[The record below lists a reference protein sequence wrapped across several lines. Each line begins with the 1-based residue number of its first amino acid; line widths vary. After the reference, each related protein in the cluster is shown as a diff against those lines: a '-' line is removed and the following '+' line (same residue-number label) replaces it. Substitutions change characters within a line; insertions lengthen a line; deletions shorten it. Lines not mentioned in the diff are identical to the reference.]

1 MIVQSLSAF
10 SVCNWSIYIYI
21 YDICMSQ
28 EAGRK
33 LRFVTPLCGRL
44 VTLSLSVSVSLS
56 TYTHHIHSLLPALD
70 QTRPRH
76 TTLYK
81 KQKPH
86 NWHLIDWQL
95 LVSFWQLGGKVKLLS
110 ISLRI
115 RIQRSNSKKKEYN
128 IFSYFYWQRQMPPR
142 IALNKIDWEIVN
154 KKRKMI
160 FLHNFLLF
168 LYGDF
173 SIWCGE
179 SDEQIEHTTNCETWA
194 Y

>member
-1 MIVQSLSAF
+1 MINQSLSAF

-21 YDICMSQ
+21 WYMSQ

-33 LRFVTPLCGRL
+33 LRFVAPLCGRL
-44 VTLSLSVSVSLS
+44 VTLSLIVSVSVSLS

-70 QTRPRH
+70 QTRPHH

-115 RIQRSNSKKKEYN
+115 RIQRSNSKKKN
-128 IFSYFYWQRQMPPR
+128 IIYFHTSIDRDKCPPELPWTKL
-142 IALNKIDWEIVN
+142 IGKL
-154 KKRKMI
+154 
-160 FLHNFLLF
+160 
-168 LYGDF
+168 
-173 SIWCGE
+173 
-179 SDEQIEHTTNCETWA
+179 
-194 Y
+194 